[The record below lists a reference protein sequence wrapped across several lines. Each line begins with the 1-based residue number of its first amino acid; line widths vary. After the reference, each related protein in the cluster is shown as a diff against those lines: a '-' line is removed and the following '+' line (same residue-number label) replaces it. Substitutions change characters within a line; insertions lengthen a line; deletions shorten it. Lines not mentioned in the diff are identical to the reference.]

1 KSYSYFSAGQDAR
14 LWLHHCKHANKTLCP
29 CNAVILTKLVQL
41 TVKVGN
47 PGVVG
52 FYKTFMQTLHQ
63 TLGWRY
69 PVWAVIHAGHCME
82 HKLVF
87 LREHVPRGTCLVL
100 VGHSVGCYIILEM
113 MTWDPEL
120 QVVKSV
126 MLFPTIERMAV
137 TPQGRLLTPLLLFSS
152 IYDHS
157 YPVQSHQEIKRDF
170 PNGDIRL
177 CSRGIRHALVLDTGK
192 EVADMIV
199 EWIHSDLQT

>member
-1 KSYSYFSAGQDAR
+1 MNSPFLPVEQKSPF
-14 LWLHHCKHANKTLCP
+14 
-29 CNAVILTKLVQL
+29 KLVQL

-69 PVWAVIHAGHCME
+69 PVQISDGSGGCVGLNGQME

-126 MLFPTIERMAV
+126 MLFPTIERMA
-137 TPQGRLLTPLLLFSS
+137 LWIFCHSS
-152 IYDHS
+152 VQLVFYYGASDHS